1 MTSIPDLTSL
11 TQQIRKSLEDCEDI
25 LFAYLYG
32 SAAYGPTHSA
42 GDIDI
47 AIYLTPTTTDQYLK
61 KEAALTSLLVSGLHT
76 DDIDLRILNVLPVVL
91 QYDILKEGILVMSRD
106 EMQRA
111 EFEASVML
119 RFFELKPYLDEYRL
133 MLSERIKEMP

>member
-1 MTSIPDLTSL
+1 MTSVPDFTSL
-11 TQQIRKSLEDCEDI
+11 TQQIRESLDDCEDI

-32 SAAYGPTHSA
+32 SAAYGPTRSA

-47 AIYLTPTTTDQYLK
+47 AVYLMPATADEYLK

-91 QYDILKEGILVMSRD
+91 QYDILKEGILVLSRD

-111 EFEASVML
+111 EFETSVML
-119 RFFELKPYLDEYRL
+119 RFFELKPYLDECRL

>member
-1 MTSIPDLTSL
+1 MTSVPDLTSL
-11 TQQIRKSLEDCEDI
+11 TQQIRESLDDCEDI

-32 SAAYGPTHSA
+32 SAAYGPTRSA

-47 AIYLTPTTTDQYLK
+47 AVYLMPATADEYLK

-91 QYDILKEGILVMSRD
+91 QYDILKEGILVLSRD

-111 EFEASVML
+111 EFETSVML
-119 RFFELKPYLDEYRL
+119 RFFELKPYLDECRL

>member
-1 MTSIPDLTSL
+1 
-11 TQQIRKSLEDCEDI
+11 
-25 LFAYLYG
+25 
-32 SAAYGPTHSA
+32 
-42 GDIDI
+42 
-47 AIYLTPTTTDQYLK
+47 
-61 KEAALTSLLVSGLHT
+61 
-76 DDIDLRILNVLPVVL
+76 
-91 QYDILKEGILVMSRD
+91 MSRD

>member
-1 MTSIPDLTSL
+1 MTSVPDLTSL
-11 TQQIRKSLEDCEDI
+11 TQQIRESLDDCEDI

-32 SAAYGPTHSA
+32 SAAYGPTRSA

-47 AIYLTPTTTDQYLK
+47 AVYLMPATADEYLK

-111 EFEASVML
+111 EFETSVML
-119 RFFELKPYLDEYRL
+119 RFFELKPYLDECRL